1 MQLPE
6 LHLFEE
12 QAALKNTI
20 LLTTVHYATKHFIKN
35 ENERR
40 EKNLLRC
47 KKADDM
53 GTHSVVIFLTL
64 MHQRTLNLQK
74 NISQRN

>member
-1 MQLPE
+1 MQPPGF
-6 LHLFEE
+6 HLFEE

-40 EKNLLRC
+40 ENIRTFY
-47 KKADDM
+47 D
-53 GTHSVVIFLTL
+53 VRRL
-64 MHQRTLNLQK
+64 MICAHILWLYF
-74 NISQRN
+74 